1 MSKKQCRDGEY
12 IPLYWES
19 STPDAYYI
27 RGHVAESVALGV
39 LEEQGEMVDGKL
51 ENGAA
56 IGKAIHKYA
65 RWSTEGDAPDG
76 CSRVLRDYKE
86 PGRGRF
92 KVTVLYTGIFA
103 KEDSPNE

>member
-12 IPLYWES
+12 ILLCWES
-19 STPDAYYI
+19 NTPDAYYI
-27 RGHVAESVALGV
+27 RGHVAENVALCV

-51 ENGAA
+51 ESGAA
-56 IGKAIHKYA
+56 IGKAMHKYA
-65 RWSTEGDAPDG
+65 RWSMQGDAPDG
-76 CSRVLRDYKE
+76 CCCVLRDYKE

-103 KEDSPNE
+103 KEDSPHD